1 MKIIAN
7 DYESKDVIKILREW
21 TNLKQPEFGKSI
33 GFSGMTIQSYERGTR
48 KYTFDTL
55 IRIAKNMDIKLQS
68 KKMNDA
74 HTLRMEKDLILIFFS
89 IVDS

>member
-55 IRIAKNMDIKLQS
+55 IRIAKKFGYKI
-68 KKMNDA
+68 
-74 HTLRMEKDLILIFFS
+74 TIEKDE
-89 IVDS
+89 